1 MNKSSEYHEW
11 RLGTVHCTWVGAPSI
26 AAGSELHGGAGA
38 WGLAL
43 GLALGGRI
51 VSEPEG
57 ERALG
62 DASGGTEGSPLVAPV
77 SVTRRI
83 VESRRDC
90 SGRLAAQGTQSQSFD
105 EECELVSSGTPDE
118 SISLTPQMA
127 TPYSAAEPEGVKTC
141 CFGGKLTPNSKV
153 LLVAMFFFS
162 AITIAQAFAA
172 IAAHSRSLLVDCVS
186 MGIDAASYGFN
197 VISEAWPNPDKR
209 KAERNQ
215 LVTAGISFALLIGFT
230 LSFMLEAL
238 DTVMQDDDTDDSCCD
253 AGGSDDVCLVE
264 NSSCGNY
271 TADEDQ
277 CTQNSC
283 VWKGVNPYIVLFF
296 ALFGLLF
303 DLISLLA
310 FRKWGQSFSVLVG
323 GEDTEALNM
332 SSALMHVLS
341 DCLRSATTLIES
353 LLILAGT
360 DIPSYVL
367 DGYATL
373 IVTASILG
381 GALRAVYKW
390 VRQLEAWI
398 KAGKE
403 GGSMLAAQGPPP
415 SDGNVQ
421 TDNYTPPVVDTA

>member
-1 MNKSSEYHEW
+1 M
-11 RLGTVHCTWVGAPSI
+11 GTVLVLGSRGAGRRSP
-26 AAGSELHGGAGA
+26 GSELHGAGA

-90 SGRLAAQGTQSQSFD
+90 SGRLGAQGTQSQSFD

-127 TPYSAAEPEGVKTC
+127 SPYSAAEPEGVKTC

-253 AGGSDDVCLVE
+253 AGGSDDVCLVA

-277 CTQNSC
+277 CTQSLSADSNNFC